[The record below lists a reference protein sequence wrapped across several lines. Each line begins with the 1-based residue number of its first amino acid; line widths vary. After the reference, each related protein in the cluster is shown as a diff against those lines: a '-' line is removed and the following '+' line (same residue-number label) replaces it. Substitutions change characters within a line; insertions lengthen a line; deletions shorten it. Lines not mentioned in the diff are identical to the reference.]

1 MVACPQTS
9 RIAFDVLSSLVRGV
23 ICFCFGEPPVPR
35 SCYQTGNSR
44 GEWERVL
51 GSAGLSTWWVR
62 LQPRTLIATTAVH
75 RKQSSIFDWSALYTV
90 KQETTSQS
98 PSSQPSKFARRKSV
112 FAEQYDPAED
122 DEVEGPKEVHPK
134 SPAQREK
141 LSQAVKNILLFKSLD
156 QAQMQEVIDAMFE
169 RKVKAGET
177 VIKQGDDGDNFYV
190 ISSGTYHIYVGD
202 GSGKGGEKLVGKYE
216 GSGSFGELALMYN
229 MPRAATITAVTEGT
243 LWAMNRQTFRRIV
256 LKSAFKKR
264 KEYENLLEKVPM
276 LKSLNEYE
284 RMNLCDALM
293 PRSYRDGDLIIM
305 QGDAAD
311 GMYFIEDGTVR
322 ITLKKD
328 GGTETEV
335 SRISKGGYFGELAL
349 LTKKPRAASVYA
361 VGMVK
366 LAFLDV
372 SAFERLL
379 GPCREIM
386 MRNIDQYEEQMVQA
400 FGSKANVADLR

>member
-1 MVACPQTS
+1 MNRPRYDVPPELTNLLLEFTVNVMIERPSDLVEYAARYFAQLRDDRQRGGSSGRPPA
-9 RIAFDVLSSLVRGV
+9 IAENDEAIYSDED
-23 ICFCFGEPPVPR
+23 EPMPP
-35 SCYQTGNSR
+35 
-44 GEWERVL
+44 
-51 GSAGLSTWWVR
+51 
-62 LQPRTLIATTAVH
+62 P
-75 RKQSSIFDWSALYTV
+75 
-90 KQETTSQS
+90 
-98 PSSQPSKFARRKSV
+98 PPSKFTRRKSV
-112 FAEQYDPAED
+112 FAEHYDPAED
-122 DEVEGPKEVHPK
+122 DEDEGPKVVHPK
-134 SPAQREK
+134 SDAQREK

-190 ISSGTYHIYVGD
+190 ISSGTYHIYVNTD
-202 GSGKGGEKLVGKYE
+202 GGKGGEKLVGKYE

-229 MPRAATITAVTEGT
+229 MPRAATITAVTEGA

-276 LKSLNEYE
+276 LKSLNHYE

-322 ITLKKD
+322 ITVKKD
-328 GGTETEV
+328 GGSEMEV
-335 SRISKGGYFGELAL
+335 SRVGKGGYFGELAL

-361 VGMVK
+361 SGVVK

-379 GPCREIM
+379 GPCKEIM
-386 MRNIDQYEEQMVQA
+386 MRNIDQYEEQMIQA
-400 FGSKANVADLR
+400 FGSKANVSDLR

>member
-1 MVACPQTS
+1 MNVAAVVEEDDEAGHHVQSCCAWLQS
-9 RIAFDVLSSLVRGV
+9 RLR
-23 ICFCFGEPPVPR
+23 PR
-35 SCYQTGNSR
+35 CYVAANPYQ
-44 GEWERVL
+44 
-51 GSAGLSTWWVR
+51 AGAVR
-62 LQPRTLIATTAVH
+62 LACAVKDRRH
-75 RKQSSIFDWSALYTV
+75 TCLRVVALEWDRIDFPPSFGR
-90 KQETTSQS
+90 QEGSEL
-98 PSSQPSKFARRKSV
+98 

-122 DEVEGPKEVHPK
+122 DEVEGPK
-134 SPAQREK
+134 
-141 LSQAVKNILLFKSLD
+141 
-156 QAQMQEVIDAMFE
+156 AQMQEVIDAMFE

-190 ISSGTYHIYVGD
+190 ISSGTYNIYVGD

-229 MPRAATITAVTEGT
+229 MPRAATITAVTEGA

-328 GGTETEV
+328 VSGSSCSLYAPQLSHVETAV
-335 SRISKGGYFGELAL
+335 CCY
-349 LTKKPRAASVYA
+349 TKYVEA
-361 VGMVK
+361 
-366 LAFLDV
+366 
-372 SAFERLL
+372 
-379 GPCREIM
+379 C
-386 MRNIDQYEEQMVQA
+386 
-400 FGSKANVADLR
+400 